1 MITRLRE
8 AQADTLLNSNFFI
21 AKPVLNNLSLI
32 PTIHSK
38 LPNVGTTIFTVMSV
52 LANEY
57 KAINLGQGFPDYS
70 MSEALIALV
79 NKAMQG
85 GHNQYVHMNGLPALR
100 EQLAEKIAALY
111 STEVDADTEITI
123 TPGGT
128 YAIYTAL
135 TTILQPGDEVIVF
148 EPAYDSYIPN
158 IEINGAVPVLIPLVY
173 PEYKIDWEL
182 VKEKITP
189 KTKLIMLNTPHNPSG
204 AVLSKDDIVQLQNI
218 VKRTG
223 IFILS
228 DEVYEHLIFD
238 DKQHESMLRYPDLY
252 ERSFVCFSFGKVY
265 HCTGWKLGY
274 CVAPPALMKEFR
286 KVHQFN
292 CFTCNSP
299 VQFALA
305 EFLKQKDN
313 YLQLGTFLQQKRDY
327 LKTLMQQ
334 TKFKPLPSYGSYF
347 QLYCYSDITNESEKD
362 FAIRLTKEYGVA
374 TIPTSAFY
382 KNGEDNKVLRFCF
395 SKNESTLEEAANRLM
410 KL

>member
-1 MITRLRE
+1 MIPNI
-8 AQADTLLNSNFFI
+8 Q
-21 AKPVLNNLSLI
+21 
-32 PTIHSK
+32 SK
-38 LPNVGTTIFTVMSV
+38 LPHVGTTIFTVMSV
-52 LANEY
+52 LANEH
-57 KAINLGQGFPDYS
+57 KAINLGQGFPDYP
-70 MSEALIALV
+70 MSEDLIALV
-79 NKAMQG
+79 NKAMQH

-100 EQLAEKIAALY
+100 EQLAEKIAGLY
-111 STEVDADTEITI
+111 STNTHPDTEITI

-173 PEYKIDWEL
+173 PDYKIDWEL
-182 VKEKITP
+182 VKQKITP
-189 KTKLIMLNTPHNPSG
+189 KTKLIMLNTPHNPTG
-204 AVLSKDDIVQLQNI
+204 AVLGADDMVQLQSV
-218 VKRTG
+218 VKGTG

-238 DKQHESMLRYPDLY
+238 GKQHESMLRYPDLY

-305 EFLKQKDN
+305 DFLKQKDN
-313 YLQLGTFLQQKRDY
+313 YLQLGSFLQQKRDY
-327 LKTLMQQ
+327 LKIRMQQ
-334 TKFKPLPSYGSYF
+334 TKFKALPSYGSYF
-347 QLYCYSDITNESEKD
+347 QLYSYSGITDESEKD

-395 SKNESTLEEAANRLM
+395 SKNENTLEEAANRLM